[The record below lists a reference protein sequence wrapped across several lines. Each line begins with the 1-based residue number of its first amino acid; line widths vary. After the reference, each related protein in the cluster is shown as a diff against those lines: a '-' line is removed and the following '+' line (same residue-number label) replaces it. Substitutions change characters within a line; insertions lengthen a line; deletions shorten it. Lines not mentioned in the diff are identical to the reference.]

1 MQSGC
6 GRAVAA
12 LPGGGVSGRI
22 QCKKVQTVQAD
33 KALSSNK
40 IVTRSDQLVLSIVMF
55 ACVCILENDLEGVA
69 SLAVIFSQ
77 WGSSD
82 VRLSGLMI
90 GNQKTR

>member
-1 MQSGC
+1 MYQGESNARRC
-6 GRAVAA
+6 R
-12 LPGGGVSGRI
+12 L
-22 QCKKVQTVQAD
+22 CKPD
-33 KALSSNK
+33 KALISNK